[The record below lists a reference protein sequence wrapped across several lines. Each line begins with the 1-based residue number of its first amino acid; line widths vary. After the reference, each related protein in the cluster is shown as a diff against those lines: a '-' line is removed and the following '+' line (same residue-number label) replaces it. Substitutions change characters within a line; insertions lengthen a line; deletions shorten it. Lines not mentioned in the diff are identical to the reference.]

1 MENPLD
7 GPWPSAAVSGRCV
20 GRTDTVELRCLGQR
34 KCFGPTLERDPQRR
48 LGNSARWPEQP
59 RGNRRLGAP
68 RRVSAKEHADE
79 QGAAGTRLQRED
91 RCLIEAPVAQQAD
104 EPSAVHGLIRP
115 PRCALPE
122 QLTCINGAGDRCTL
136 TFEVCP
142 RKRNILQSL
151 ARISLAGTA
160 KRSDWRG

>member
-59 RGNRRLGAP
+59 RGKRRLGAP
-68 RRVSAKEHADE
+68 RLVSAKEHADE

-91 RCLIEAPVAQQAD
+91 RCLIEAPVA
-104 EPSAVHGLIRP
+104 H
-115 PRCALPE
+115 
-122 QLTCINGAGDRCTL
+122 AG
-136 TFEVCP
+136 
-142 RKRNILQSL
+142 
-151 ARISLAGTA
+151 
-160 KRSDWRG
+160 

>member
-59 RGNRRLGAP
+59 RGNRRMGAP
-68 RRVSAKEHADE
+68 RRVSAKEHADK

-91 RCLIEAPVAQQAD
+91 RCLIEAPV
-104 EPSAVHGLIRP
+104 VH
-115 PRCALPE
+115 
-122 QLTCINGAGDRCTL
+122 AG
-136 TFEVCP
+136 
-142 RKRNILQSL
+142 
-151 ARISLAGTA
+151 
-160 KRSDWRG
+160 

>member
-68 RRVSAKEHADE
+68 RRVSAKEHAHE
-79 QGAAGTRLQRED
+79 QGAAGARLQRED
-91 RCLIEAPVAQQAD
+91 RCLICGRGRRPQGPDQPTVHCAGPARPGI
-104 EPSAVHGLIRP
+104 PSLKI
-115 PRCALPE
+115 
-122 QLTCINGAGDRCTL
+122 
-136 TFEVCP
+136 
-142 RKRNILQSL
+142 
-151 ARISLAGTA
+151 
-160 KRSDWRG
+160 